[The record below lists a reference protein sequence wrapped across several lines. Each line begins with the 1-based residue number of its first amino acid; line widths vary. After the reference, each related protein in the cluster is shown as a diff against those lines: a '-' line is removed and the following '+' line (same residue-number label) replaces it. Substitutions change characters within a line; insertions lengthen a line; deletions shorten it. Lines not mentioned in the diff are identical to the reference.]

1 MTKRKEVSV
10 RNHPGIYKRLEL
22 DEKTGKWEETGKYRA
37 IRRTVIGTEVRR
49 ECAVLDGIED
59 AKAFR
64 LGEIEKAARGNNC
77 PRNTQTHRD
86 QRLTFGNL
94 IEQWKPFHYLQLER
108 STQQTYEKRLPN
120 LDFLKECPVEEI
132 TTAVVDQLV
141 AHWVETS
148 PKESRRF
155 TFEKELNILKV
166 VLNFYRK
173 RINGAYVMPV
183 LSDHYKASDIAKR
196 ADQGVQSL
204 NQEQLVLFLEE
215 LKQSKSPVFY
225 SMALAQFCMGL
236 RIGELCGLNWQT
248 LDLERRVARIEWTI
262 DWDQITW
269 EPRIKQRPKNGKV
282 RVLVIPEILA
292 QELERLKAIR
302 NPQVPLVFHCNG
314 KPMNRQTVAKA
325 YNRALG
331 RLGFDHVRGTHMLRK
346 TSATLANEV
355 TGDFYAVSK
364 LMDHSSP
371 NVTLRY
377 VAQTSAQKHKVADAL
392 NSVLRSPQGPATETA
407 DRPAVPQRS
416 PDSDF

>member
-1 MTKRKEVSV
+1 MIKRRELSV
-10 RNHPGIYKRLEL
+10 RNNPGIYKRLEL
-22 DEKTGKWEETGKYRA
+22 DEESGKWEDTGKYRA
-37 IRRTVIGTEVRR
+37 IRRTVIGSEIKR
-49 ECAVLDGIED
+49 ECGIFDSVED

-77 PRNTQTHRD
+77 PRNTLIHREE
-86 QRLTFGNL
+86 QFTFGKL
-94 IEQWKPFHYLQLER
+94 VEQWKPFHFLQLAR

-120 LDFLKECPVEEI
+120 LDFLKECPVEGI

-141 AHWVETS
+141 ANWVETV

-155 TFEKELNILKV
+155 TFEKELNLLKV
-166 VLNFYRK
+166 VLNFYRR
-173 RINGAYVMPV
+173 RINAAYVMPV
-183 LSDHYKASDIAKR
+183 LLDHYKAADIAKR

-204 NQEQLVLFLEE
+204 TQEQLALFLEE
-215 LKQSKSPVFY
+215 LKTSKSPIFY
-225 SMALAQFCMGL
+225 SMAVAQFCLGL
-236 RIGELCGLNWQT
+236 RIGELCGLNWPT
-248 LDLERRVARIEWTI
+248 LDLESRVARIEWTI

-292 QELERLKAIR
+292 QELERLKAVR
-302 NPQVPLVFHCNG
+302 DPHVPFVFHCNG

-392 NSVLRSPQGPATETA
+392 NSVLRSPQGPATKTH
-407 DRPAVPQRS
+407 DQPSVPQRS
-416 PDSDF
+416 PASNF